1 MTTTSLSTPPARR
14 TGRRECPSLALLC
27 GGSTPQS
34 AAKLSAA
41 CRGRYLDDAKT
52 PPGGTDTVNGACRT
66 RTASIT
72 LGHNIVKIPLRVTM
86 LATAS
91 GTVNNIE
98 AFDGSGDSLASGLTG
113 YLVNAS
119 DRCAG

>member
-1 MTTTSLSTPPARR
+1 M
-14 TGRRECPSLALLC
+14 
-27 GGSTPQS
+27 
-34 AAKLSAA
+34 
-41 CRGRYLDDAKT
+41 
-52 PPGGTDTVNGACRT
+52 NGACRT

-91 GTVNNIE
+91 GTVNTLE